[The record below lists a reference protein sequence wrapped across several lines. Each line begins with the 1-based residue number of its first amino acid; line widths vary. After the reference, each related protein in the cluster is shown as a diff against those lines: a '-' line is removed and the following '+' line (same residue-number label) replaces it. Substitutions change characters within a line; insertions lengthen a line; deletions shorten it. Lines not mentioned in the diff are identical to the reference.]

1 MSAIPIIDVS
11 PLGRGDEA
19 AIARVAQE
27 IGTACREVGFFYVI
41 GHSVGAVR
49 IAAAFDAAH
58 EFFAQDEAAKRRVLY
73 TAAGNRGYVPMKGE
87 ALDPGRPA
95 DLKEAFNI
103 GLDLPPDDP
112 ELLAGRMFRA
122 ENLWPALPGFRE
134 TMLDYFAACHRFGL
148 LLHRAFAID
157 LGLAPD
163 FFDDTLDRPMAVLR
177 LLHYPPAPAR
187 SEAGQLGAGEHTD
200 YGCVTLLATDGVG
213 GLEVRTRAGAWVKAP
228 HVEGAFVCN
237 IGDCLMR
244 WTNDIYVS
252 TPHRVVSPAGRERYS
267 IAFFLDPNPDADIAC
282 LPGCAAPGQGARYA
296 PIKGDAFLLSRLS
309 PTYEKSGL
317 ALEKAGAA

>member
-1 MSAIPIIDVS
+1 MTAIPVIDVS
-11 PLGRGDEA
+11 ALAGGDQA
-19 AIARVAQE
+19 AIDKVSAE
-27 IGTACREVGFFYVI
+27 IGTACREVGFFYVV
-41 GHSVGAVR
+41 GHTVGKAR
-49 IAAAFDAAH
+49 MAAAFAASQS
-58 EFFAQDEAAKRRVLY
+58 FFAQDEATKKQVLY

-87 ALDPGRPA
+87 ALDPGKPA

-103 GLDLPPDDP
+103 GLDLPAADP

-122 ENLWPALPGFRE
+122 ENLWPELTGFRE
-134 TMLDYFAACHRFGL
+134 TMLDYFAACHSFGL

-163 FFDDTLDRPMAVLR
+163 FFDGKLDRPMAVLR

-187 SEAGQLGAGEHTD
+187 SEEGQLGAGEHTD

-213 GLEVRTRAGAWVKAP
+213 GLEVRTRAGEWVKAP

-282 LPGCAAPGQGARYA
+282 LPGCATAERPARYA
-296 PIKGDAFLLSRLS
+296 PIRGDAFLLSRLS
-309 PTYEKSGL
+309 PTYEISGL